1 MAELNTLETQR
12 GGDAVKASSS
22 RLRRLLTEWR
32 QFGIVAALIA
42 TVLVF
47 TAIDHD
53 FFSGYNFVN
62 IFLQSSITAIL
73 AIGETLVIITAGI
86 DLRLDRRCSDGRGRG
101 ADPQRGL
108 RSAGRHLGFAGR
120 GAAAG
125 LLNGVIIT
133 VTRITPFVVT
143 LGTMSIFSGLALIVS
158 NGQTVYGLPQSF
170 SDVLAGSVGPVPT
183 PIIIALVV
191 LVITSVIMKSTKLG
205 EYMIAIGGARE
216 VARLAG
222 INVVFYTAAAYVM
235 SSMLAA
241 VAGMVTVARLGA
253 ADPILRARSAA
264 SCGRRGCDGRRRSDG
279 RRRQHARRRHRRPLD
294 RDATGRTDFPE
305 RTGVLSAGGDRSGHH
320 PRAPLQPSPEGP
332 CMMSRLRVESDQQGC
347 RTLSID
353 RKNGTRLTDLSCRNC
368 SRPRRRFRAM
378 RRCGSF
384 W

>member
-1 MAELNTLETQR
+1 MAELNTLETER
-12 GGDAVKASSS
+12 GGDAVKPSSS

-32 QFGIVAALIA
+32 QLGIVAALIA

-86 DLRLDRRCSDGRGRG
+86 DLSIG
-101 ADPQRGL
+101 
-108 RSAGRHLGFAGR
+108 SALALTAVVAALILKEGYALPVAIMGSLAA

-253 ADPILRARSAA
+253 ADPILGQDLLLPAVAA
-264 SCGRRGCDGRRRSDG
+264 AVMGGADLMGGEGSMLGAVVG
-279 RRRQHARRRHRRPLD
+279 ALLI
-294 RDATGRTDFPE
+294 ATLQAGLTFLNVQAFYQQVAI
-305 RTGVLSAGGDRSGHH
+305 GVVIILALLFNRLQKGH
-320 PRAPLQPSPEGP
+320 
-332 CMMSRLRVESDQQGC
+332 V
-347 RTLSID
+347 
-353 RKNGTRLTDLSCRNC
+353 
-368 SRPRRRFRAM
+368 
-378 RRCGSF
+378 
-384 W
+384 